1 MFYCCRASWTI
12 LPFPPIYHKHLSGV
26 VFVHTHTHTHT
37 QTLKHSNY
45 FSSLQYA
52 FQLMNQEKN
61 WFMFTLFSVA
71 KQFYISKVY
80 NFTILISSKTTLKSE
95 ALSKAHS
102 FNGQQYLFTHSL
114 TLKKIIH
121 TPLIIFS
128 LYICTLIIPTYI

>member
-1 MFYCCRASWTI
+1 
-12 LPFPPIYHKHLSGV
+12 
-26 VFVHTHTHTHT
+26 
-37 QTLKHSNY
+37 
-45 FSSLQYA
+45 
-52 FQLMNQEKN
+52 
-61 WFMFTLFSVA
+61 MFTLFSVA
-71 KQFYISKVY
+71 KQFYIPKVY

-128 LYICTLIIPTYI
+128 LYICTLIFQHIYNFEKILTGSMKGLNY